1 MDSGLESLPADSP
14 LPLLTSSIVT
24 APLLKLPPRVL
35 PSLGKLCRLVDQV
48 VTCFFSIFYLLTVIF
63 TTGSPL
69 KLPPSV
75 LECLLSIPP
84 TPPID
89 LVHCFDIKAH
99 SVIWLIDLM
108 EKHSAKLPLV

>member
-48 VTCFFSIFYLLTVIF
+48 VTYFSLYLPVDGDF
-63 TTGSPL
+63 HHWF
-69 KLPPSV
+69 PSEAASFCAGV
-75 LECLLSIPP
+75 PSLNTSNTSDRFGLQ
-84 TPPID
+84 
-89 LVHCFDIKAH
+89 F
-99 SVIWLIDLM
+99 
-108 EKHSAKLPLV
+108 